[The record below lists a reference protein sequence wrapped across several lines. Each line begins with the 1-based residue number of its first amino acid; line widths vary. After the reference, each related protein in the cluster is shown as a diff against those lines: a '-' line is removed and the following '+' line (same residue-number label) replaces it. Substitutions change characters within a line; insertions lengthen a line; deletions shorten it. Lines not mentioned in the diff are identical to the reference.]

1 LRDFCIT
8 PKKVLTRNA
17 KIGLQ
22 QDNSAM
28 SEDLIGYAK
37 LTQDALR
44 GVVRDAIKVALT
56 GLPGD
61 HHYYVS
67 FRTHA
72 RGVQVAQ
79 YLASKYP
86 EEMTIVIQHQY
97 DSLEVRDDWFAITLT
112 FGGVPQR
119 IVIPF
124 NAITRFYDPSVR
136 FALPFDVVDDLSPA
150 IRDSDDVLEAEVGDT
165 VASKPEAGAVVSLDA
180 FRRKK

>member
-1 LRDFCIT
+1 MCIANKET
-8 PKKVLTRNA
+8 A
-17 KIGLQ
+17 QCGMQ
-22 QDNSAM
+22 QETGPM

-61 HHYYVS
+61 HHFYVS
-67 FRTHA
+67 FRTRA

-86 EEMTIVIQHQY
+86 DEMTIVIQHQY
-97 DSLEVRDDWFAITLT
+97 DGLEVRDDWFAITLT

-124 NAITRFYDPSVR
+124 SAITRFYDPSVR
-136 FALPFDVVDDLSPA
+136 FALPFDVVDDLTPEETVE
-150 IRDSDDVLEAEVGDT
+150 DDVLEAEVTET
-165 VASKPEAGAVVSLDA
+165 VVSKPEAGAVVSLDA

>member
-1 LRDFCIT
+1 
-8 PKKVLTRNA
+8 
-17 KIGLQ
+17 LQ
-22 QDNSAM
+22 QEIGAM

-44 GVVRDAIKVALT
+44 TVVRDAIKVALT

-72 RGVQVAQ
+72 RGVQVANF
-79 YLASKYP
+79 LASKYP

-97 DSLEVRDDWFAITLT
+97 DGLEVRDDWFAITLT
-112 FGGVPQR
+112 FGGIPQR

-124 NAITRFYDPSVR
+124 SAITRFYDPSVR
-136 FALPFDVVDDLSPA
+136 FALPFDVVDYFTPSLDA
-150 IRDSDDVLEAEVGDT
+150 NEDVLESELTDT
-165 VASKPEAGAVVSLDA
+165 IATKPEAGAVISLDA

>member
-1 LRDFCIT
+1 MWEAI
-8 PKKVLTRNA
+8 K
-17 KIGLQ
+17 
-22 QDNSAM
+22 NSIENQICQNGWDQKRGAM

-44 GVVRDAIKVALT
+44 TVVRDAIKVALI

-61 HHYYVS
+61 HHYYIS
-67 FRTHA
+67 FRTRA
-72 RGVQVAQ
+72 RGVQVAN
-79 YLASKYP
+79 YLAAKYP
-86 EEMTIVIQHQY
+86 DEMTIVIQHQY
-97 DSLEVRDDWFAITLT
+97 DGLEVRDDWFAITLT

-136 FALPFDVVDDLSPA
+136 FALPFDVVEEGAA
-150 IRDSDDVLEAEVGDT
+150 ILDEEDVLEAEVDDT
-165 VASKPEAGAVVSLDA
+165 IATTPEAGAVVSLDA

>member
-1 LRDFCIT
+1 
-8 PKKVLTRNA
+8 
-17 KIGLQ
+17 
-22 QDNSAM
+22 M
-28 SEDLIGYAK
+28 SEDLIGYSK

-44 GVVRDAIKVALT
+44 GVVRDAIKVALG

-67 FRTHA
+67 FRTKA
-72 RGVQVAQ
+72 RGVQVAH

-97 DSLEVRDDWFAITLT
+97 DGLEVHDTWFAITLT

-124 NAITRFYDPSVR
+124 SAITRFYDPSVR
-136 FALPFDVVDDLSPA
+136 FALPFDVVDDVET
-150 IRDSDDVLEAEVGDT
+150 IGEESDEAPDAGQDAAT
-165 VASKPEAGAVVSLDA
+165 ATKSEAGAVVSLDA

>member
-1 LRDFCIT
+1 
-8 PKKVLTRNA
+8 
-17 KIGLQ
+17 
-22 QDNSAM
+22 M

-44 GVVRDAIKVALT
+44 GVVRDALKVALT

-61 HHYYVS
+61 HHFYIS
-67 FRTHA
+67 FRTRS

-79 YLASKYP
+79 YLAAKYP
-86 EEMTIVIQHQY
+86 DEMTIVIQHQY
-97 DSLEVRDDWFAITLT
+97 EGLEVRDDHFAITLH

-124 NAITRFYDPSVR
+124 AAITRFYDPSVR
-136 FALPFDVVDDLSPA
+136 FALPFDAVDDLSPDA
-150 IRDSDDVLEAEVGDT
+150 IEEEDDVLENDVDGSVVKAPT
-165 VASKPEAGAVVSLDA
+165 TGAVVSLDA

>member
-1 LRDFCIT
+1 M
-8 PKKVLTRNA
+8 A
-17 KIGLQ
+17 
-22 QDNSAM
+22 
-28 SEDLIGYAK
+28 EDLIGYAK

-44 GVVRDAIKVALT
+44 GVVREAIKVALD

-67 FRTHA
+67 FRTKA
-72 RGVQVAQ
+72 RGVQVAH

-86 EEMTIVIQHQY
+86 DEMTIVIQHQY
-97 DSLEVRDDWFAITLT
+97 DGLEVHDEWFAITLT

-124 NAITRFYDPSVR
+124 TAITRFYDPSVR
-136 FALPFDVVDDLSPA
+136 FALPFDVM
-150 IRDSDDVLEAEVGDT
+150 DDVETIDEEIDQVIDPEQ
-165 VASKPEAGAVVSLDA
+165 VATKATKGEAGAVVSLDA

>member
-1 LRDFCIT
+1 
-8 PKKVLTRNA
+8 
-17 KIGLQ
+17 
-22 QDNSAM
+22 M

-44 GVVRDAIKVALT
+44 GVVRDAIKIALT

-67 FRTHA
+67 FRTRA
-72 RGVQVAQ
+72 RGVQVAN
-79 YLASKYP
+79 YLAAKYP
-86 EEMTIVIQHQY
+86 DEMTIVIQHQY

-124 NAITRFYDPSVR
+124 SAITRFYDPSVR
-136 FALPFDVVDDLSPA
+136 FALPFDVVDDFAPYEVVE
-150 IRDSDDVLEAEVGDT
+150 DDVLGAEIGDT
-165 VASKPEAGAVVSLDA
+165 IATPPAPGAVVSLDA

>member
-1 LRDFCIT
+1 
-8 PKKVLTRNA
+8 
-17 KIGLQ
+17 
-22 QDNSAM
+22 M

-44 GVVRDAIKVALT
+44 GVVRDAIKVALK

-67 FRTHA
+67 FRTRG
-72 RGVQVAQ
+72 RGVQVAS
-79 YLASKYP
+79 YLAAKYP
-86 EEMTIVIQHQY
+86 DEMTIVIQHQY
-97 DSLEVRDDWFAITLT
+97 DDLEVREDWFAITLT

-124 NAITRFYDPSVR
+124 AAITRFYDPSVR
-136 FALPFDVVDDLSPA
+136 FALPFDVVDDFSPA
-150 IRDSDDVLEAEVGDT
+150 DMHEDDVLEAEVGDT
-165 VASKPEAGAVVSLDA
+165 VATAPEPSAVVSLDA

>member
-1 LRDFCIT
+1 MS
-8 PKKVLTRNA
+8 NA
-17 KIGLQ
+17 NKENADYGTQ
-22 QDNSAM
+22 QENGPM

-97 DSLEVRDDWFAITLT
+97 DSLEVREDWFAITLT

-124 NAITRFYDPSVR
+124 AAITRFYDPSVR
-136 FALPFDVVDDLSPA
+136 FALPFDVVDDFAPMADTSG
-150 IRDSDDVLEAEVGDT
+150 DVLEAEIEDT
-165 VASKPEAGAVVSLDA
+165 VATKPEAGAVVSLDA

>member
-1 LRDFCIT
+1 MQET
-8 PKKVLTRNA
+8 
-17 KIGLQ
+17 GL
-22 QDNSAM
+22 M

-44 GVVRDAIKVALT
+44 GVVREALKVALT

-67 FRTHA
+67 FRTRS
-72 RGVQVAQ
+72 RGVQVAS
-79 YLASKYP
+79 YLAAKYP

-97 DSLEVRDDWFAITLT
+97 DGLEIRDDWFAITLH

-136 FALPFDVVDDLSPA
+136 FALPFDAVDDLSETA
-150 IRDSDDVLEAEVGDT
+150 FDDEDVLEAEVEDT
-165 VASKPEAGAVVSLDA
+165 VATKPEASAVVSLDA

>member
-1 LRDFCIT
+1 
-8 PKKVLTRNA
+8 
-17 KIGLQ
+17 
-22 QDNSAM
+22 M

-61 HHYYVS
+61 HHFYIS
-67 FRTHA
+67 FRTRA

-79 YLASKYP
+79 YLAAKYP
-86 EEMTIVIQHQY
+86 DEMTIVVQHQY
-97 DSLEVRDDWFAITLT
+97 EGLEVRDDWFAITLH

-124 NAITRFYDPSVR
+124 AAITRFYDPSVR
-136 FALPFDVVDDLSPA
+136 FALPFDVVDDLSPDA
-150 IRDSDDVLEAEVGDT
+150 DLEDDVLESEVEDT
-165 VASKPEAGAVVSLDA
+165 VVKTPSTGAVVSLDA

>member
-1 LRDFCIT
+1 
-8 PKKVLTRNA
+8 
-17 KIGLQ
+17 LQ
-22 QDNSAM
+22 QENSAM

-44 GVVRDAIKVALT
+44 GVVRDAIEVALT

-72 RGVQVAQ
+72 RGVQVAH
-79 YLASKYP
+79 YLAAKYP

-97 DSLEVRDDWFAITLT
+97 DGLEVRDDWFAITLT

-136 FALPFDVVDDLSPA
+136 FALPFDVVDDFSPTSEE
-150 IRDSDDVLEAEVGDT
+150 SDDVIEAEIGET
-165 VASKPEAGAVVSLDA
+165 VATKPEAGAVVSLDA